1 MELGQSFEVLLTKC
15 TQLFNFTPI
24 ATKCPNPNRI
34 NMLLIGMILT
44 SFAPFWEHQSPLLNN
59 FEAFI
64 KNFSATLANMNDW
77 GKYSCT

>member
-1 MELGQSFEVLLTKC
+1 
-15 TQLFNFTPI
+15 
-24 ATKCPNPNRI
+24 
-34 NMLLIGMILT
+34 
-44 SFAPFWEHQSPLLNN
+44 LNN